1 MANEIYTRTNQALS
15 FARLALTSWE
25 AAAGA
30 ADLGAMTQARYHR
43 EHVLFHGYRAV
54 LALIHEIAER
64 YRWPLLDAR
73 DVEQVLRGDLSE
85 RFPGPEL
92 GELTQLAMD
101 DGSWLAGLLR
111 AWGQLFAAEAAPSR
125 TAAAGELIATT
136 AAPVAEWGI
145 DEAQAALAA
154 LAAQIER
161 YREGMQ
167 EW

>member
-30 ADLGAMTQARYHR
+30 ADLGAVTQARYHR

-54 LALIHEIAER
+54 LALIHEVAER

-73 DVEQVLRGDLSE
+73 NVEQLLCSELAE

-111 AWGQLFAAEAAPSR
+111 AWEQLFAPMAVPSR
-125 TAAAGELIATT
+125 PAATDELIATT
-136 AAPVAEWGI
+136 AVLSTEWNI
-145 DEAQAALAA
+145 DEAQAALSA
-154 LAAQIER
+154 LAAQVER
-161 YREGMQ
+161 FREGMQ

>member
-1 MANEIYTRTNQALS
+1 MANEVYTRTNQALS
-15 FARLALTSWE
+15 FARQALTSWE

-30 ADLGAMTQARYHR
+30 TDLGAVTQARYHR

-54 LALIHEIAER
+54 LALIHEVAER

-73 DVEQVLRGDLSE
+73 DVEQLLRSDLSE

-92 GELTQLAMD
+92 SELAQLVMD

-111 AWGQLFAAEAAPSR
+111 AWEQLFAPMAVSSR
-125 TAAAGELIATT
+125 PATSGELIATT
-136 AAPVAEWGI
+136 AVPAAEWGI
-145 DEAQAALAA
+145 DEARTALAA
-154 LAAQIER
+154 LAAQVGR
-161 YREGMQ
+161 YREAMQ

>member
-30 ADLGAMTQARYHR
+30 VDLGAMTQARYHR

-73 DVEQVLRGDLSE
+73 SVEQVLRGDLVDQ
-85 RFPGPEL
+85 FPGPEL
-92 GELTQLAMD
+92 AELIQLAMD
-101 DGSWLAGLLR
+101 DASWLAGLLR
-111 AWGQLFAAEAAPSR
+111 AWEQLFAPVAVSSR
-125 TAAAGELIATT
+125 PTAIRELIATT
-136 AAPVAEWGI
+136 AVPPAEWGI

-154 LAAQIER
+154 LAAQVVR
-161 YREGMQ
+161 FREGMQ